1 MNKKVKI
8 FIDSSS
14 TFDKEFLKKNNVSV
28 IPLSLSD
35 MNNQVYSDDGT
46 NMNPNILFKEIANG
60 NKFKTSATPL
70 GVLMTT
76 IEDALDEYD
85 VVYFIP
91 ISHGLSSQWNQ
102 ARMIEED
109 HPGKFFVIKS
119 TSAALANEF
128 VLYKLIDLIK
138 TKKEPKEIVKECED
152 YYLNTDTYFSCEDI
166 SDLLRGGR
174 VTSGIVK
181 IIKML
186 KLKPIILLDTKN
198 QRAGMSKNYQDAIG
212 KIIDNI
218 DKDYDKKL
226 SSDDIEHLGIYYSGY
241 EDTKKD
247 FILDSVSK
255 AFNYPKEKI
264 LIRWVPTIV
273 LAHTRK
279 GAYGITVATKTP
291 HKKREIKVD

>member
-14 TFDKEFLKKNNVSV
+14 TFDKEFLEKNNVGI

-70 GVLMTT
+70 GILMTT
-76 IEDALDEYD
+76 IENALDEYD
-85 VVYFIP
+85 TVYFIP

-119 TSAALANEF
+119 TSAALASEF
-128 VLYKLIDLIK
+128 VLYKLLDLIK
-138 TKKEPKEIVKECED
+138 TNKSPKEIVEECEN

-166 SDLLRGGR
+166 TDLLRGGR
-174 VTSGIVK
+174 VTASIVK

-198 QRAGMSKNYQDAIG
+198 QRAGMSKNYQDATD
-212 KIIDNI
+212 KIIASIN
-218 DKDYDKKL
+218 KDYNKNL
-226 SSDDIEHLGIYYSGY
+226 CEDDIEHLGIYYSGY
-241 EDTKKD
+241 DDEKKNY
-247 FILDSVSK
+247 ILDSVSK

-264 LIRWVPTIV
+264 LIRWVPTII

-279 GAYGITVATKTP
+279 GAYGITVATRIP
-291 HKKREIKVD
+291 HIKREIKID